1 MRVPKFAKFLF
12 ITLAVLFLLL
22 LIPAIGVNIYLQSPS
37 VQARMRTATGMAFGV
52 PVQFQGAA
60 YTPWSGLTLK
70 NISAFDP
77 SAPSE
82 TLLDAKSLNFRV
94 ALLPLLSR
102 KVVVTSVTLDHPVL
116 KVPARLQK
124 LALPETR
131 KEFDASTTA
140 PMLPEPPPATSG
152 EPAVPEITTAPEADT
167 PAPPEPT
174 PAPSAEPPPRFT
186 VEIHRFEIR
195 DGQIEIEAAPNRP
208 KISVRDLIMI
218 THVISDVSQTGTIS
232 IGGLTIADRVAFSN
246 LVTAFV
252 HDGSRMEIND
262 LRADWAGGKL
272 RGALVSDPDAP
283 ALAIEANLEN
293 VSIERLLR
301 DARFDPG
308 RSTGSLNGEVRLAS
322 ASASARD
329 LEGKGRFFLTE
340 AAMEPLPFIRQFGEM
355 LGIEELKFLELQQAE
370 LVASMSGGEVTVE
383 EMVLRTQNLAILTAG
398 RIGNEGAL
406 DLQNRLLL
414 REEILRRFGGLLD
427 RQFGPSEPGFRE
439 VQFQVSGTLSRPRTD
454 LLEKVTGIR
463 LDREINRF
471 INNLFGQP
479 KKDR

>member
-12 ITLAVLFLLL
+12 IALAVLFLLL

-37 VQARMRTATGMAFGV
+37 VQARMRAATGMAFGV

-140 PMLPEPPPATSG
+140 PVLPEPPPATSV
-152 EPAVPEITTAPEADT
+152 EPAVPEITTAPEA
-167 PAPPEPT
+167 AT
-174 PAPSAEPPPRFT
+174 PAPSVEPPPRFT

-232 IGGLTIADRVAFSN
+232 IGGLTIADRIAFSN

-252 HDGSRMEIND
+252 HDGNRMEIND
-262 LRADWAGGKL
+262 LRADWAGGVL
-272 RGALVSDPDAP
+272 RGGLVSDPDAP
-283 ALAIEANLEN
+283 ALAIEVNLEN
-293 VSIERLLR
+293 ISIERLLR
-301 DARFDPG
+301 DASFDPG

-322 ASASARD
+322 SSASARD

-383 EMVLRTQNLAILTAG
+383 EMVLRTPNLAILTAG
-398 RIGNEGAL
+398 RIGDGGTL